1 MAGRPPDRP
10 AGRLTGSHRPVLG
23 QSSTELVQ
31 QARLPALLGTAVELM
46 NPTHDRPADPP
57 NGATTMN
64 DQPATCPRP
73 LSEGEQTLISVTAAA
88 VGVLGLV
95 GFVISFATVMS
106 AAKPTFGALAFLL
119 PLGVDLGIGVFS
131 ALDIVL
137 ARLNM
142 RVRWLRFIPWTLT
155 AVTVYLNVAAYA
167 HTPSGPDW
175 FAVIAHAILPGL
187 WVVAVEIGTH
197 AVRKRANLA
206 NPSRRLDSIR
216 VSRWVLSPLPTF
228 ALWRRMVLWEVR
240 SYPDA
245 LNRER
250 DRILA
255 KTDLQDRYGRLWQFK
270 ASRRERALYKLG
282 ELAPAGAPVHIE
294 RVRPTQPP
302 APQRPA
308 LAAAPDRKPSP
319 RKGRTR
325 KAARPAVAPSEVD
338 DLMPLGWQIAADH
351 EAQGIA
357 LTRDRLRDAIRQTGQ
372 SISTDRAGALL
383 ARLRSE
389 TVPTAEET
397 GREAA

>member
-1 MAGRPPDRP
+1 
-10 AGRLTGSHRPVLG
+10 
-23 QSSTELVQ
+23 
-31 QARLPALLGTAVELM
+31 
-46 NPTHDRPADPP
+46 
-57 NGATTMN
+57 MN
-64 DQPATCPRP
+64 DSSATAPRP
-73 LSEGEQTLISVTAAA
+73 LSEGGQTLISVTAAA
-88 VGVLGLV
+88 VGVLGLI
-95 GFVISFATVMS
+95 GFVISFATVMD
-106 AAKPTFGALAFLL
+106 AAKPTFGSLAFLL

-142 RVRWLRFIPWTLT
+142 RVRWLRFVPWTLT

-167 HTPSGPDW
+167 NAPGGPDW

-216 VSRWVLSPLPTF
+216 LSRWLLSPVPTF

-255 KTDLQDRYGRLWQFK
+255 KTDLQDHYGLLWQFK
-270 ASRRERALYKLG
+270 ATRRERALYKLG
-282 ELAPAGAPVHIE
+282 ELAPASAPIRAE
-294 RVRPTQPP
+294 SVRLTPP
-302 APQRPA
+302 ATPKRPA
-308 LAAAPDRKPSP
+308 LTTAPPRKPKP
-319 RKGRTR
+319 RKTTR
-325 KAARPAVAPSEVD
+325 PTVTPSEVD
-338 DLMPLGWQIAADH
+338 DLMPLGWQVAADH
-351 EAQGIA
+351 DARGIT

-372 SISTDRAGALL
+372 SLSTDRAGALL

-389 TVPTAEET
+389 TGPTAENA

>member
-1 MAGRPPDRP
+1 
-10 AGRLTGSHRPVLG
+10 
-23 QSSTELVQ
+23 
-31 QARLPALLGTAVELM
+31 
-46 NPTHDRPADPP
+46 
-57 NGATTMN
+57 MN
-64 DQPATCPRP
+64 DQPGPRP

-88 VGVLGLV
+88 VGVLGLI
-95 GFVISFATVMS
+95 GFVISFATVMD
-106 AAKPTFGALAFLL
+106 AAKPTFGPLAFLL

-137 ARLNM
+137 ARLDM

-167 HTPSGPDW
+167 TGPGGPNW
-175 FAVIAHAILPGL
+175 FAVVAHAILPGL

-216 VSRWVLSPLPTF
+216 VSRWLLSPVPTF

-240 SYPDA
+240 SYPEA

-250 DRILA
+250 ERILA

-282 ELAPAGAPVHIE
+282 ELAPAGAPVQAE
-294 RVRPTQPP
+294 AVRLTPP
-302 APQRPA
+302 VPPSAPQRPA
-308 LAAAPDRKPSP
+308 LTAAPARKPSSRKP
-319 RKGRTR
+319 RKTT
-325 KAARPAVAPSEVD
+325 RPAIAPSEVD
-338 DLMPLGWQIAADH
+338 DLMPLGWQVAADH
-351 EAQGIA
+351 DARGVT

-383 ARLRSE
+383 ARLRTE
-389 TVPTAEET
+389 VGPTAENTEQ
-397 GREAA
+397 EAA

>member
-1 MAGRPPDRP
+1 M
-10 AGRLTGSHRPVLG
+10 
-23 QSSTELVQ
+23 Q
-31 QARLPALLGTAVELM
+31 QARLPALLGTAVGPM
-46 NPTHDRPADPP
+46 NPTPDRPEEPP
-57 NGATTMN
+57 NGALAMNSTTS
-64 DQPATCPRP
+64 PRP

-88 VGVLGLV
+88 VGVLGLI
-95 GFVISFATVMS
+95 GFVISFATVME
-106 AAKPTFGALAFLL
+106 AAKPTFGPLAFLL

-142 RVRWLRFIPWTLT
+142 RVRWLRFVPWTLT

-167 HTPSGPDW
+167 NASGGPNW

-206 NPSRRLDSIR
+206 SPSRRLDSIR
-216 VSRWVLSPLPTF
+216 LSRWMLSPLPTF

-255 KTDLQDRYGRLWQFK
+255 KTDLQDHYGLLWQFK

-282 ELAPAGAPVHIE
+282 ELAPASTPVKAE
-294 RVRPTQPP
+294 TVRLTPP
-302 APQRPA
+302 SAPQRPA
-308 LAAAPDRKPSP
+308 LTAASAHKPSP
-319 RKGRTR
+319 RKPKSR
-325 KAARPAVAPSEVD
+325 KPARPSIAPSEVD
-338 DLMPLGWQIAADH
+338 DLMPLGWQVAADH
-351 EAQGIA
+351 DARGVT

-383 ARLRSE
+383 ARLRTE
-389 TVPTAEET
+389 PGPTAENTEQ
-397 GREAA
+397 EAA

>member
-1 MAGRPPDRP
+1 MDPSA
-10 AGRLTGSHRPVLG
+10 TG
-23 QSSTELVQ
+23 
-31 QARLPALLGTAVELM
+31 
-46 NPTHDRPADPP
+46 
-57 NGATTMN
+57 
-64 DQPATCPRP
+64 PRP

-88 VGVLGLV
+88 VGVLGLI
-95 GFVISFATVMS
+95 GFVISFATVMD
-106 AAKPTFGALAFLL
+106 AAKPTFGPLAFLL

-142 RVRWLRFIPWTLT
+142 RVRWLRFVPWTLT
-155 AVTVYLNVAAYA
+155 AVTVYLNVAAFA
-167 HTPSGPDW
+167 NAPGGPDW

-197 AVRKRANLA
+197 AVRKRSNLA

-216 VSRWVLSPLPTF
+216 LSRWLLSPLPTF

-255 KTDLQDRYGRLWQFK
+255 KTDLQDHYGRLWQFK
-270 ASRRERALYKLG
+270 ATRRERALYKLG
-282 ELAPAGAPVHIE
+282 ELAPASTPIQTEA
-294 RVRPTQPP
+294 VRLTPP
-302 APQRPA
+302 ERPA
-308 LAAAPDRKPSP
+308 LTAAPVRKPSP
-319 RKGRTR
+319 RKPKPR
-325 KAARPAVAPSEVD
+325 KTARPTIAPSEVD

-351 EAQGIA
+351 DARSVT

-383 ARLRSE
+383 ARLRTE
-389 TVPTAEET
+389 PGPTAANTEQ
-397 GREAA
+397 EAA